1 MRSDYLIKRSGTL
14 HVYSEHQDEWVLID
28 DIPLLM
34 YNHLQQSDLE
44 LTQAGELFVI
54 PIRQVATEAHT
65 DFNRTACSVTPLQQ
79 LFHLNQNQYIGLRKN
94 NQLVMIKLIK
104 CGLSIECIPLLSDI
118 QLIVREAN
126 TVNKFI
132 FLDTDNQWNS
142 LIVRSTPW
150 SSDRNIKRDNPV
162 VHQITK
168 PKNLPLLSE
177 IVGYRDGLLWTAEK
191 LWVISFNYSTVPVT
205 VVNSFTLDTEI
216 IDAVIIN
223 HHRKINLYLLTK
235 SGYVEM
241 SLDDNYLK
249 NRLTNFDDQYLRM
262 IDRNWTELIQW
273 KNQCC
278 VIADDGSGTILN
290 GVYIAPLDLLL

>member
-34 YNHLQQSDLE
+34 YNHLNQSDLE

-54 PIRQVATEAHT
+54 PIRQIATEAHT
-65 DFNRTACSVTPLQQ
+65 DFKQ

-94 NQLVMIKLIK
+94 NQLVLIKLIK
-104 CGLSIECIPLLSDI
+104 CGLSVECIPLLNQI
-118 QLIVREAN
+118 QLVVREAN
-126 TVNKFI
+126 TTNKFI

-142 LIVRSTPW
+142 LAV
-150 SSDRNIKRDNPV
+150 KRDNPV

-191 LWVISFNYSTVPVT
+191 LWVVSFNYSTVPVT
-205 VVNSFTLDTEI
+205 VVNAFTLDTEI

-262 IDRNWTELIQW
+262 IDSNWTELVQW